1 MLRPFLSPHH
11 RSAAAAPAPIAAGAA
26 AMRPPASSSSSS
38 RSSAGGGGG
47 AHHHHNH
54 GGGHNNVSASPPPA
68 CTTCRHAPSSATLDL
83 LILLLVLFSLAFL
96 LASSLSHVA
105 RSLSPLLAT
114 PPAVAALAYAAAALP
129 YAAAAAVLAAAAF
142 LSCRRLPRR
151 RCRNPRCRG
160 LRKALEFDVQLQT
173 EEAVRAGAGSTV
185 GGADAAM
192 WREIDALP
200 WKGGQSGNNPDYECL
215 RAELR
220 RMAPPNGRAVLLFR
234 NRCGCPVAKLEG
246 WGAPKS
252 KRRNKKGTQG
262 SFHDRGVR

>member
-1 MLRPFLSPHH
+1 MLRPFLSPH
-11 RSAAAAPAPIAAGAA
+11 RSAAAA
-26 AMRPPASSSSSS
+26 MRPASSS
-38 RSSAGGGGG
+38 RSSAGGAGA
-47 AHHHHNH
+47 AHHH
-54 GGGHNNVSASPPPA
+54 GGHSVSVSPSQWTA
-68 CTTCRHAPSSATLDL
+68 CRHTPSSATLDL

-96 LASSLSHVA
+96 LASSFAHVA

-142 LSCRRLPRR
+142 FSCSRLPRR

-192 WREIDALP
+192 WREIEALP
-200 WKGGQSGNNPDYECL
+200 WKGGQGGNNPDYECL

-220 RMAPPNGRAVLLFR
+220 RMAPPSGRAVLLFR

>member
-1 MLRPFLSPHH
+1 MLRPFLSPH
-11 RSAAAAPAPIAAGAA
+11 RPAPTAAAAAAA
-26 AMRPPASSSSSS
+26 AMRPASSS

-47 AHHHHNH
+47 HHGHH
-54 GGGHNNVSASPPPA
+54 GGHSVSVSGSAWA
-68 CTTCRHAPSSATLDL
+68 TCRHTPSSATLDL
-83 LILLLVLFSLAFL
+83 LIMLLVLFSLSFL
-96 LASSLSHVA
+96 LASSAAHVA

-114 PPAVAALAYAAAALP
+114 PPVATALAHAAAALP
-129 YAAAAAVLAAAAF
+129 YLAAAAVLAAAAF
-142 LSCRRLPRR
+142 LSCRRLPLR

-192 WREIDALP
+192 WREIEALP
-200 WKGGQSGNNPDYECL
+200 WKGGQGGNNPDYECL

-262 SFHDRGVR
+262 SLHDRGVR

>member
-1 MLRPFLSPHH
+1 MLRPFLSPH
-11 RSAAAAPAPIAAGAA
+11 RSAPAASTAAAAAAAAA
-26 AMRPPASSSSSS
+26 AMRPASSS
-38 RSSAGGGGG
+38 RSSAGGGG
-47 AHHHHNH
+47 AHHHNH
-54 GGGHNNVSASPPPA
+54 GHHNVSVSPSA
-68 CTTCRHAPSSATLDL
+68 WTTCRHTPSSATLDL
-83 LILLLVLFSLAFL
+83 LILLLVLFSLSFL
-96 LASSLSHVA
+96 LASSLAHVA

-114 PPAVAALAYAAAALP
+114 PPVAAALAHAAAALP
-129 YAAAAAVLAAAAF
+129 YLAAAAVLAAAAF
-142 LSCRRLPRR
+142 FSCRRLPRR

-192 WREIDALP
+192 WREIEALP
-200 WKGGQSGNNPDYECL
+200 WKGGQGGNNPDYECL

-246 WGAPKS
+246 WGVPKS

-262 SFHDRGVR
+262 PFHDRGVR

>member
-1 MLRPFLSPHH
+1 MLRPFLSPQ
-11 RSAAAAPAPIAAGAA
+11 RSAAAAAPGSTAAAAAAAA
-26 AMRPPASSSSSS
+26 AMRPASSSS

-47 AHHHHNH
+47 HHHGHHNH
-54 GGGHNNVSASPPPA
+54 GGVSVSPSA
-68 CTTCRHAPSSATLDL
+68 CATCRHTPSSATLDL
-83 LILLLVLFSLAFL
+83 LIMLLVLFSLSFL
-96 LASSLSHVA
+96 LASSLAHVA

-114 PPAVAALAYAAAALP
+114 PHAAAALAHAAAALP
-129 YAAAAAVLAAAAF
+129 YLAAAAVLAAAAF
-142 LSCRRLPRR
+142 FSCRRLPRR

-192 WREIDALP
+192 WREIEALP

-246 WGAPKS
+246 WGTPKS
-252 KRRNKKGTQG
+252 KRRNKK
-262 SFHDRGVR
+262 

>member
-1 MLRPFLSPHH
+1 MLRPFPSHHHH
-11 RSAAAAPAPIAAGAA
+11 RPAAIQPSAAAAAA
-26 AMRPPASSSSSS
+26 AMAPSSSKSGAGSHVSLSLSPSS
-38 RSSAGGGGG
+38 
-47 AHHHHNH
+47 
-54 GGGHNNVSASPPPA
+54 
-68 CTTCRHAPSSATLDL
+68 CRHTPSSATLDL

-96 LASSLSHVA
+96 LASSLAHVS
-105 RSLSPLLAT
+105 RSLSPLLAS
-114 PPAVAALAYAAAALP
+114 PPAAAALASASAALP
-129 YAAAAAVLAAAAF
+129 YLAAGLPYVAAGAVLAAAAF

-160 LRKALEFDVQLQT
+160 LRKALEFDVQLQS
-173 EEAVRAGAGSTV
+173 EDAVRAGAGSTV

-192 WREIDALP
+192 WREIETLP

-246 WGAPKS
+246 WGTPKS
-252 KRRNKKGTQG
+252 KRRNKK
-262 SFHDRGVR
+262 

>member
-1 MLRPFLSPHH
+1 MLRPFLSPPLTALPPPPA
-11 RSAAAAPAPIAAGAA
+11 STAAAAGAA
-26 AMRPPASSSSSS
+26 AMRPASSSSS
-38 RSSAGGGGG
+38 RSSAGGGG
-47 AHHHHNH
+47 AHHHQHNH
-54 GGGHNNVSASPPPA
+54 GGHSISVSPP
-68 CTTCRHAPSSATLDL
+68 TCRHAPSSATLDL

-114 PPAVAALAYAAAALP
+114 PPAAAALAYATAALP
-129 YAAAAAVLAAAAF
+129 YLAAAAVLVATAF

-173 EEAVRAGAGSTV
+173 EGALRAGAGSTA
-185 GGADAAM
+185 GGAEASM
-192 WREIDALP
+192 WREIEALP
-200 WKGGQSGNNPDYECL
+200 WKGGQGGNNPDYECL

-252 KRRNKKGTQG
+252 KRRNKK
-262 SFHDRGVR
+262 

>member
-1 MLRPFLSPHH
+1 MLRPFLSRH
-11 RSAAAAPAPIAAGAA
+11 RSAAAARAATAAAAGAA
-26 AMRPPASSSSSS
+26 VMRPASSS

-47 AHHHHNH
+47 HHHYHNH
-54 GGGHNNVSASPPPA
+54 SGGHNVSVSPPT

-114 PPAVAALAYAAAALP
+114 PPAVAALAHATAALP
-129 YAAAAAVLAAAAF
+129 YLAAAAVLAATAF
-142 LSCRRLPRR
+142 LSCSRLPRR

-173 EEAVRAGAGSTV
+173 EDAVRACAGSTV
-185 GGADAAM
+185 GGADASM
-192 WREIDALP
+192 WREIEALP
-200 WKGGQSGNNPDYECL
+200 WKGGQGGNNPDYECL

-234 NRCGCPVAKLEG
+234 SRCGCPVAKLEG
-246 WGAPKS
+246 WGAPKT

-262 SFHDRGVR
+262 SFNDRGVR

>member
-1 MLRPFLSPHH
+1 MLRPFLSPH
-11 RSAAAAPAPIAAGAA
+11 RSAAVPAASTAAAAA
-26 AMRPPASSSSSS
+26 AMRPASSS
-38 RSSAGGGGG
+38 RPSAGGGG

-54 GGGHNNVSASPPPA
+54 QGGHGVSVSQPA
-68 CTTCRHAPSSATLDL
+68 WTTCRHTPSSATLDL
-83 LILLLVLFSLAFL
+83 LILLLVLFSLSFL
-96 LASSLSHVA
+96 LASSVAHVA
-105 RSLSPLLAT
+105 RSLSPLLAA
-114 PPAVAALAYAAAALP
+114 PPVASALASAAAAVP
-129 YAAAAAVLAAAAF
+129 YLAAAAVLAAAAF
-142 LSCRRLPRR
+142 FSCRRLPRR

-192 WREIDALP
+192 WREIEALP
-200 WKGGQSGNNPDYECL
+200 WKGGQGGNNPDYECL

-246 WGAPKS
+246 WGVPKS

-262 SFHDRGVR
+262 PFHDRGVR

>member
-1 MLRPFLSPHH
+1 MLRPFVSPH
-11 RSAAAAPAPIAAGAA
+11 RSAAGPAPASSPIAGAA
-26 AMRPPASSSSSS
+26 AMRPASSS
-38 RSSAGGGGG
+38 RSSAGCGGG

-54 GGGHNNVSASPPPA
+54 GGHNNVSVSPPA

-105 RSLSPLLAT
+105 RSLSLLLAT
-114 PPAVAALAYAAAALP
+114 PPALAALAYAAAALP

-142 LSCRRLPRR
+142 LSCRLLPRR
-151 RCRNPRCRG
+151 LCRNPRCRV

-185 GGADAAM
+185 GGPDAAM
-192 WREIDALP
+192 WREIEALP
-200 WKGGQSGNNPDYECL
+200 WKGGQGGNNPDYECL

>member
-11 RSAAAAPAPIAAGAA
+11 RSAAAPAPAPIAGAA
-26 AMRPPASSSSSS
+26 AMRPASSSS
-38 RSSAGGGGG
+38 RSSAGGGGS
-47 AHHHHNH
+47 HHHHNH
-54 GGGHNNVSASPPPA
+54 GSGHNNVSVSPPA

-114 PPAVAALAYAAAALP
+114 PPAVAALAHAAAALP

-192 WREIDALP
+192 WREIEALP
-200 WKGGQSGNNPDYECL
+200 WKGGQGGNNPDYECL

>member
-1 MLRPFLSPHH
+1 MLRPFPSSSHRPAASPPPT
-11 RSAAAAPAPIAAGAA
+11 SAAAAAA
-26 AMRPPASSSSSS
+26 AMAPSSS
-38 RSSAGGGGG
+38 RSPAGGG
-47 AHHHHNH
+47 HI
-54 GGGHNNVSASPPPA
+54 SFSLSPSS
-68 CTTCRHAPSSATLDL
+68 CRHTPSSATLDL

-96 LASSLSHVA
+96 LASSLAHVS
-105 RSLSPLLAT
+105 RSLSPLLAS
-114 PPAVAALAYAAAALP
+114 PPAAAALASAAAALP
-129 YAAAAAVLAAAAF
+129 YLAAGLPYLAAGAVLAGAAF

-173 EEAVRAGAGSTV
+173 EDAVRAGAGSTV

-192 WREIDALP
+192 WREIEALP

-246 WGAPKS
+246 WGTPKS
-252 KRRNKKGTQG
+252 KRRNKNSKA
-262 SFHDRGVR
+262 S

>member
-1 MLRPFLSPHH
+1 MLRPFPCPH
-11 RSAAAAPAPIAAGAA
+11 RTPAA
-26 AMRPPASSSSSS
+26 
-38 RSSAGGGGG
+38 
-47 AHHHHNH
+47 
-54 GGGHNNVSASPPPA
+54 ASPPPA
-68 CTTCRHAPSSATLDL
+68 SAASAAAAMAPSSSRSHSGGGGGHVSLSLSPSSCRHTPSSATLDL

-96 LASSLSHVA
+96 LASSLAHVS
-105 RSLSPLLAT
+105 RSLSPLLAS
-114 PPAVAALAYAAAALP
+114 PPAAAALASAAAALP
-129 YAAAAAVLAAAAF
+129 YFAAGLPYVAAAAVLATAAF

-160 LRKALEFDVQLQT
+160 LRKALEFDVQLQS

-192 WREIDALP
+192 WREIETLP

-246 WGAPKS
+246 WGTPKS

-262 SFHDRGVR
+262 SSLDGGVR

>member
-1 MLRPFLSPHH
+1 MLRPFLSPH
-11 RSAAAAPAPIAAGAA
+11 RSTAA
-26 AMRPPASSSSSS
+26 AMRPASSA
-38 RSSAGGGGG
+38 RSSAGGGGAG
-47 AHHHHNH
+47 AAHHH
-54 GGGHNNVSASPPPA
+54 GVSVSPSQWTA
-68 CTTCRHAPSSATLDL
+68 CRHTPSSATLDL

-96 LASSLSHVA
+96 LASSFAHVA

-114 PPAVAALAYAAAALP
+114 PPAAAALAYAAAALP
-129 YAAAAAVLAAAAF
+129 YLAAAAALAAAAF
-142 LSCRRLPRR
+142 FSCSRLPRR

-192 WREIDALP
+192 WREIEALP
-200 WKGGQSGNNPDYECL
+200 WKGGQGGNNPDYECL

-220 RMAPPNGRAVLLFR
+220 RMAPPSGRAVLLFR

-252 KRRNKKGTQG
+252 KRRNKKM
-262 SFHDRGVR
+262 

>member
-1 MLRPFLSPHH
+1 MLRPFLSPH
-11 RSAAAAPAPIAAGAA
+11 SPAAVPASAPAAAAAA
-26 AMRPPASSSSSS
+26 AMRPASSS
-38 RSSAGGGGG
+38 RSSAGGGA
-47 AHHHHNH
+47 AHHHGHGHH
-54 GGGHNNVSASPPPA
+54 GGHSVSVSGSAWA
-68 CTTCRHAPSSATLDL
+68 TCRHTPSSATLDL
-83 LILLLVLFSLAFL
+83 LIMLLVLFSLSFL
-96 LASSLSHVA
+96 LASSVAHVA
-105 RSLSPLLAT
+105 HSLSPLLAT
-114 PPAVAALAYAAAALP
+114 PPVAAALAHAAAALP
-129 YAAAAAVLAAAAF
+129 YLAAAAVLAAAAF

-192 WREIDALP
+192 WREIEALP
-200 WKGGQSGNNPDYECL
+200 WKGGQGGNNPDYECL

-252 KRRNKKGTQG
+252 KRRNKK
-262 SFHDRGVR
+262 

>member
-1 MLRPFLSPHH
+1 MLRPFLSPH
-11 RSAAAAPAPIAAGAA
+11 RPAAAPASAPAAA
-26 AMRPPASSSSSS
+26 AMRPASSS
-38 RSSAGGGGG
+38 RSSAGGGA
-47 AHHHHNH
+47 AHHHGHGHH
-54 GGGHNNVSASPPPA
+54 GGHSVSVSGSAWA
-68 CTTCRHAPSSATLDL
+68 TCRHTPSSATLDL
-83 LILLLVLFSLAFL
+83 LIMLLVLFSLSFL
-96 LASSLSHVA
+96 LASSVAHVA

-114 PPAVAALAYAAAALP
+114 PPVAAALADAAAALP
-129 YAAAAAVLAAAAF
+129 YLAAAAVLAAAAF

-192 WREIDALP
+192 WREIEALP
-200 WKGGQSGNNPDYECL
+200 WKGGQGGNNPDYECL

-252 KRRNKKGTQG
+252 KRRNKK
-262 SFHDRGVR
+262 

>member
-1 MLRPFLSPHH
+1 MLRPFLSPH
-11 RSAAAAPAPIAAGAA
+11 RSAAAPAASTSAAAAAAA
-26 AMRPPASSSSSS
+26 AMRPASSS
-38 RSSAGGGGG
+38 RSPAGGGG
-47 AHHHHNH
+47 AHHRSLLKNRE
-54 GGGHNNVSASPPPA
+54 PA
-68 CTTCRHAPSSATLDL
+68 RDWTALVRPRIHFHTPSSATLDL
-83 LILLLVLFSLAFL
+83 LILLLVLFSLTFL
-96 LASSLSHVA
+96 LASSVAHVA
-105 RSLSPLLAT
+105 RSLSPLLAA
-114 PPAVAALAYAAAALP
+114 PPVASALASAAAAVP

-142 LSCRRLPRR
+142 FSCRRLPRL

-192 WREIDALP
+192 WREIEALP
-200 WKGGQSGNNPDYECL
+200 WKGGQGGNNPDYECL

-246 WGAPKS
+246 WGVPKS

-262 SFHDRGVR
+262 PFHDRGVR

>member
-1 MLRPFLSPHH
+1 MLRPFLSPH
-11 RSAAAAPAPIAAGAA
+11 RSAAVPAASTAAAAA
-26 AMRPPASSSSSS
+26 AMRPASSS
-38 RSSAGGGGG
+38 RPSAGGGG

-54 GGGHNNVSASPPPA
+54 NHQGGHGVSVSQPA
-68 CTTCRHAPSSATLDL
+68 WTTCRHTPSSATLDL
-83 LILLLVLFSLAFL
+83 LILLLVLFSLSFL
-96 LASSLSHVA
+96 LASSVAHVA
-105 RSLSPLLAT
+105 RSLSPLLAA
-114 PPAVAALAYAAAALP
+114 PPVASALASAAAAVP
-129 YAAAAAVLAAAAF
+129 YLAAAAVLAAAAF
-142 LSCRRLPRR
+142 FSCRRLPRR

-192 WREIDALP
+192 WREIEALP
-200 WKGGQSGNNPDYECL
+200 WKGGQGGNNPDYECL

-246 WGAPKS
+246 WGVPKS

-262 SFHDRGVR
+262 PFHDRGVR

>member
-1 MLRPFLSPHH
+1 MLRPFLSPH
-11 RSAAAAPAPIAAGAA
+11 RSPAAAAPAASTAAAAAAA
-26 AMRPPASSSSSS
+26 AMRPASSS

-47 AHHHHNH
+47 HHNH
-54 GGGHNNVSASPPPA
+54 NHHGGHSVSVSHPA
-68 CTTCRHAPSSATLDL
+68 WTTCRHTPSSATLDL
-83 LILLLVLFSLAFL
+83 LILLLVLFSLTFL
-96 LASSLSHVA
+96 LASSVAHVA
-105 RSLSPLLAT
+105 RSLSPLLAA
-114 PPAVAALAYAAAALP
+114 PPVASALASAAAAVP
-129 YAAAAAVLAAAAF
+129 YLAAAAVLAAAAF
-142 LSCRRLPRR
+142 FSCRRLPRR

-192 WREIDALP
+192 WREIEALP
-200 WKGGQSGNNPDYECL
+200 WKGGQGGNNPDYECL

-246 WGAPKS
+246 WGVPKS

-262 SFHDRGVR
+262 PFHDRGVR

>member
-1 MLRPFLSPHH
+1 MLRPFLSPH
-11 RSAAAAPAPIAAGAA
+11 RSPAAAAPAAAAAAAA
-26 AMRPPASSSSSS
+26 AMRPASSS

-47 AHHHHNH
+47 HHNH
-54 GGGHNNVSASPPPA
+54 NHHGGHSVSVSQPA
-68 CTTCRHAPSSATLDL
+68 WTTCRHTPSSATLDL
-83 LILLLVLFSLAFL
+83 LILLLVLFSLTFL
-96 LASSLSHVA
+96 LASSVAHVA
-105 RSLSPLLAT
+105 RSLSPLLAA
-114 PPAVAALAYAAAALP
+114 PPVASALASAAAAVP
-129 YAAAAAVLAAAAF
+129 YLAAAAVLASAAF
-142 LSCRRLPRR
+142 FSCRRLPRR

-192 WREIDALP
+192 WREIEALP
-200 WKGGQSGNNPDYECL
+200 WKGGQGGNNPDYECL

-246 WGAPKS
+246 WGVPKS

-262 SFHDRGVR
+262 PFHDRGVR

>member
-1 MLRPFLSPHH
+1 MLRPFLSPH
-11 RSAAAAPAPIAAGAA
+11 RSAAASTPTAAAA
-26 AMRPPASSSSSS
+26 ATAMRPASSS
-38 RSSAGGGGG
+38 RSSAGGGG
-47 AHHHHNH
+47 AHNHNHHHHH
-54 GGGHNNVSASPPPA
+54 GVSVSQPA
-68 CTTCRHAPSSATLDL
+68 WTACRHTPSSATLDL
-83 LILLLVLFSLAFL
+83 LILLLVLFSLTFL
-96 LASSLSHVA
+96 LASSVAHVA
-105 RSLSPLLAT
+105 RSLSPLLAA
-114 PPAVAALAYAAAALP
+114 PPVASALASAAATVP
-129 YAAAAAVLAAAAF
+129 YAAAAAVLTAAAF
-142 LSCRRLPRR
+142 FSCRRLPRR

-192 WREIDALP
+192 WREIEALP
-200 WKGGQSGNNPDYECL
+200 WKGGQGGNNPDYECL

-246 WGAPKS
+246 WGVPKS

-262 SFHDRGVR
+262 PFHDRGVR

>member
-1 MLRPFLSPHH
+1 MLRPFLSPQ
-11 RSAAAAPAPIAAGAA
+11 RSPAASTAAAAATAA
-26 AMRPPASSSSSS
+26 AMRPASSSSSS
-38 RSSAGGGGG
+38 RSSSAGGGG
-47 AHHHHNH
+47 AHHHHH
-54 GGGHNNVSASPPPA
+54 GGGHSVSVSPSA
-68 CTTCRHAPSSATLDL
+68 WTTCRHTPSSATLDL
-83 LILLLVLFSLAFL
+83 LIMLLVLFSLSFL
-96 LASSLSHVA
+96 LASSVAHVA

-114 PPAVAALAYAAAALP
+114 PPVAAALAHAAAALP
-129 YAAAAAVLAAAAF
+129 YLAAAAVLAAAAF
-142 LSCRRLPRR
+142 FSCRRLPRR

-192 WREIDALP
+192 WREIEALP
-200 WKGGQSGNNPDYECL
+200 WKGGQGGNNPDYECL

-246 WGAPKS
+246 WGTPKS
-252 KRRNKKGTQG
+252 KRRNKK
-262 SFHDRGVR
+262 